1 MILHLYQ
8 GMCEVAIRISK
19 LNVPCG
25 CRLQLVICP
34 IPVPP
39 PSCGGSPWF
48 LHGCW
53 PFHPTD
59 VDIANPHPDYPPMCL
74 WSDGVDHHDC
84 LFHFPVDNKLWD
96 LPVGRHHGMIR
107 IAPEPKFGGATEVK
121 VLSKKVDKMIP
132 PEYLIGKNCNLERE
146 KCPPPPKEP
155 ECCVVTEFD
164 IELGPVCPNGE
175 IEKVCEVY
183 PTQMLGEN

>member
-8 GMCEVAIRISK
+8 GMCEVAIKIDR
-19 LNVPCG
+19 LPVPCTT
-25 CRLQLVICP
+25 RLQLVICP

-59 VDIANPHPDYPPMCL
+59 VDIANPRHDYPPVWIL
-74 WSDGVDHHDC
+74 SDGVDHHDC
-84 LFHFPVDNKLWD
+84 MYHFPFGNKLD
-96 LPVGRHHGMIR
+96 ELPIGRHHGMIR
-107 IAPEPKFGGATEVK
+107 VVGEPKFGGATEVK
-121 VLSKKVDKMIP
+121 VLPKKVAKIIP
-132 PEYLIGKNCNLERE
+132 PEYLMGKDCNLKRE
-146 KCPPPPKEP
+146 KCPPCPPEP
-155 ECCVVTEFD
+155 ECCIITEFD
-164 IELGPVCPNGE
+164 IELGPKCPAGE

-183 PTQMLGEN
+183 PTELLGEM